1 VARRLVE
8 AGVALVTVPWVFKQS
23 EQNFD
28 THNKHFVKMKT
39 TLLPVVDQAFSALLE
54 DLHERGLLKQTLVAW
69 TGEFGRTPKINGGA
83 GRDHWAPLSTLALA
97 GGGLRM
103 GQVIGRSDRTASS
116 PATERFGPPH
126 LLSTVMHTLLD
137 VGEVRVQRELGNVA
151 NVISDGAPI
160 AGLM

>member
-1 VARRLVE
+1 MGRSPRRNRDGGCDHWGNL
-8 AGVALVTVPWVFKQS
+8 A
-23 EQNFD
+23 
-28 THNKHFVKMKT
+28 
-39 TLLPVVDQAFSALLE
+39 TLL
-54 DLHERGLLKQTLVAW
+54 
-69 TGEFGRTPKINGGA
+69 
-83 GRDHWAPLSTLALA
+83 LA
-97 GGGLRM
+97 GGGLHM

-151 NVISDGAPI
+151 NVTSDGAPI